1 MNKLTKAQHL
11 VALLI
16 MLPSIPFALPL
27 SLLVLL
33 TRWASIAAEDIYDCV
48 GTPFL
53 YLRRLWL
60 IRCDRVNA
68 LTSNQE
74 GNDEAVR

>member
-1 MNKLTKAQHL
+1 MTRLKLTKRQHL

-33 TRWASIAAEDIYDCV
+33 TRWASLAAESLYDWV
-48 GTPFL
+48 GWPFL
-53 YLRRLWL
+53 EVRHLWL
-60 IRCDRVNA
+60 VRCERVN
-68 LTSNQE
+68 TE
-74 GNDEAVR
+74 GGE